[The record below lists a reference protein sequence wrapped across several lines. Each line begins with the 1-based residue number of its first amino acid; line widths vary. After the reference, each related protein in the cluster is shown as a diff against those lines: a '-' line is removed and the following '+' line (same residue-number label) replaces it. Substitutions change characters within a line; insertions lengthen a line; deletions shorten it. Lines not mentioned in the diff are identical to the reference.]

1 MTRSTIGSS
10 RSTIG
15 NRGNNAGRC
24 RADGRPE
31 RSREAA
37 VRHRRSRRQI
47 QRRPFDNLCLSGLFG
62 STGRTFAPPADRS
75 CTRERSSPSVAD
87 HDRQTGRAPP
97 RPHSAGYWPHR
108 RGNVRTTGP
117 RASSGPRAGAVTKP
131 RPVRASPMP
140 PPHLDRRRRIDHHCA
155 FANQNLKKRARKRMN
170 KLPGFG
176 LIERA
181 RALQPLIARE
191 ADEIERTRRLTEP
204 VVSALIENGLYRVLL
219 PQSLGATEAPPKLFM
234 QVLEEIAKADTS
246 TAWCL
251 GQCSVCAMTAAYL
264 DPDAAHEIFNAPP
277 GILAWGAIAHEVQAV
292 PGGYRANARWDFA
305 SGSRQASWLG
315 AHVRIVEADGT
326 RRRKPDGSPEIRTIL
341 FPVSSATMYDVWD
354 VIGLKGTGTD
364 SYSVDNLFIPEKFT
378 ALRDDPTALREK
390 GPLYR
395 LTTNMVF
402 SMGFAAVSVGVARA
416 TLDAAVGRN
425 EASLRAAR
433 AYLYATATEVWRD
446 LTRTGNFTDDHR
458 AALRLASTWT
468 IHQAASVVDAAYNMA
483 GVGAVFSAN
492 KFERRFR
499 DMHAIAQQTQARD
512 AHYEDVGKMILT
524 ADPGTSAHNA
534 Q

>member
-1 MTRSTIGSS
+1 
-10 RSTIG
+10 
-15 NRGNNAGRC
+15 
-24 RADGRPE
+24 
-31 RSREAA
+31 
-37 VRHRRSRRQI
+37 
-47 QRRPFDNLCLSGLFG
+47 
-62 STGRTFAPPADRS
+62 
-75 CTRERSSPSVAD
+75 
-87 HDRQTGRAPP
+87 
-97 RPHSAGYWPHR
+97 
-108 RGNVRTTGP
+108 
-117 RASSGPRAGAVTKP
+117 
-131 RPVRASPMP
+131 
-140 PPHLDRRRRIDHHCA
+140 
-155 FANQNLKKRARKRMN
+155 MN

-219 PQSLGATEAPPKLFM
+219 PQSLGGTEAPPEIFM
-234 QVLEEIAKADTS
+234 QVLEEIAKADAS

-277 GILAWGAIAHEVQAV
+277 GILAWGAIAHEVHAV
-292 PGGYRANARWDFA
+292 PGGYRASARWDFA

-315 AHVRIVEADGT
+315 AHVRVVEADGT
-326 RRRKPDGSPEIRTIL
+326 QRRKADGSPEIRTIL
-341 FPVSSATMYDVWD
+341 FPMTSATMYDVWD

-364 SYSVDNLFIPEKFT
+364 SYSVENLFIPDEFA
-378 ALRDDPTALREK
+378 ALRDDPKALREK

-402 SMGFAAVSVGVARA
+402 SMGFAATSLGVAR
-416 TLDAAVGRN
+416 TMLDAGIELARGKTPQGLKAMSENNAVQGLIGRT

-433 AYLYATATEVWRD
+433 AYLYATAREVWSD
-446 LTRTGNFTDDHR
+446 LARGDPVTEQHR
-458 AALRLASTWT
+458 IALRIAATWT
-468 IHQAASVVDAAYNMA
+468 IHQAASVVDTAYHMA
-483 GVGAVFSAN
+483 GASAAFSAN

-499 DMHAIAQQTQARD
+499 DMHAIAQQIQARD
-512 AHYEDVGKMILT
+512 THYEDVGKMILT